1 MTLISTQGEV
11 RSAPRQGRLALFSMV
26 GTGAMCAHVA
36 LEEIEAPY
44 DVIYLVPG
52 AARDALLAF
61 NALGKV
67 PTLVLSD
74 GEVLTQNSVVLP
86 YIADMRPGR
95 LLPTDPVKRREALQW
110 VGHFNSDV
118 QYSLRLFGMPARFCE
133 APDSLARSFGA
144 ALAGFFQNIER
155 RLSHRPWLTGEQF
168 TLADIYCGCAFAWAR
183 RFAFPLDHYPLGR
196 EFFERFERRDSVR
209 RVREFESA
217 AQSAR

>member
-1 MTLISTQGEV
+1 MTLVSTMGEV
-11 RSAPRQGRLALFSMV
+11 RGTPRQGRLALFSMA

-52 AARDALLAF
+52 AAKDALLAL
-61 NALGKV
+61 NPLGKV

-74 GEVLTQNSVVLP
+74 GEVLTQNSVVLT

-95 LLPTDPVKRREALQW
+95 LLATEPVKRREALQW

-133 APDSLARSFGA
+133 APDSLARCFGA
-144 ALAGFFQNIER
+144 ALDGFFQNIEK

-168 TLADIYCGCAFAWAR
+168 TLADIYCGCVFTWAR
-183 RFAFPLDHYPLGR
+183 RFAFSLDRYSVGR

-209 RVREFESA
+209 RVREFELTAQA
-217 AQSAR
+217 AR